1 MSKGD
6 LRAIF
11 QKMNLKNIQKEMA
24 TRRAVKK
31 AKKFSKDMLESKK
44 QAREDFMEKLL
55 ENARLMNEA
64 HDDFVKENEEV
75 FFDEDGK
82 PLKEE
87 ENNG

>member
-11 QKMNLKNIQKEMA
+11 QKLNFKNIQQEMA

-31 AKKFSKDMLESKK
+31 AKDFSKNMLEGKK

-64 HDDFVKENEEV
+64 HDDFVKEGEEV

-82 PLKEE
+82 PIVKEE
-87 ENNG
+87 QNG

>member
-6 LRAIF
+6 KKAIF
-11 QKMNLKNIQKEMA
+11 QKFNLKNIKKEIA
-24 TRRAVKK
+24 TRQAVKR

-55 ENARLMNEA
+55 ENAKLFNEA
-64 HDDFVKENEEV
+64 HDDFVKEDEEV

-87 ENNG
+87 ESNG

>member
-55 ENARLMNEA
+55 Y
-64 HDDFVKENEEV
+64 
-75 FFDEDGK
+75 
-82 PLKEE
+82 
-87 ENNG
+87 